1 MLANL
6 GGWHLLVILAVVLL
20 LFGATRLPAL
30 SKGIGQSIRIFRKE
44 VHESKETDAGDAAK
58 QADATSADGVSA
70 RNSA

>member
-30 SKGIGQSIRIFRKE
+30 SKGLGQSIRIFRKE
-44 VHESKETDAGDAAK
+44 VHELSDGDAGASAE
-58 QADATSADGVSA
+58 QPAATSGSGGTSV
-70 RNSA
+70 RP

>member
-30 SKGIGQSIRIFRKE
+30 SKGLGQSIRIFRKE
-44 VHESKETDAGDAAK
+44 VHDLSDGDASVPAK
-58 QADATSADGVSA
+58 QPEGVTAAGEASA
-70 RNSA
+70 RD

>member
-30 SKGIGQSIRIFRKE
+30 SKGLGQSIRIFRKE
-44 VHESKETDAGDAAK
+44 VQESKEADPAEAAK
-58 QADATSADGVSA
+58 QPDATIADEVSA

>member
-30 SKGIGQSIRIFRKE
+30 SKGLGQSIRIFRKE
-44 VHESKETDAGDAAK
+44 VHDLSDGEAGGTVEKSA
-58 QADATSADGVSA
+58 ATSDSDGVSA
-70 RNSA
+70 RP

>member
-30 SKGIGQSIRIFRKE
+30 SKGLGQSIRIFRKE
-44 VHESKETDAGDAAK
+44 VHDLSDGG
-58 QADATSADGVSA
+58 TSAATEQPAPTAGSDGISA
-70 RNSA
+70 RP

>member
-30 SKGIGQSIRIFRKE
+30 SKGLGQSIRIFRTE
-44 VHESKETDAGDAAK
+44 VHDLSESDAPAK
-58 QADATSADGVSA
+58 QPEGAAGSDGITTRS
-70 RNSA
+70 

>member
-30 SKGIGQSIRIFRKE
+30 SKGLGQSIRIFRKE
-44 VHESKETDAGDAAK
+44 VHDLSDGEAGGTAEKSAA
-58 QADATSADGVSA
+58 TPGSDGVSA
-70 RNSA
+70 RP

>member
-20 LFGATRLPAL
+20 LFGAIRLPAL

-44 VHESKETDAGDAAK
+44 VQESKEADAGVASK
-58 QADATSADGVSA
+58 QSDGTNADEVSA
-70 RNSA
+70 RNAA